1 MTSTPAPAAGLSATP
16 ELATYESLIDT
27 QTPSPVDST
36 TKRSAKPLAGI
47 IASWSSAL
55 GDMDFATGLGHKD
68 REHRTKVRV
77 GQMVHGLTARS
88 ESPRVVP
95 RTIMSRLRA
104 IPAVRTS
111 RRPRGSRPMPGPG
124 TGAPSTGRQFPQFG
138 PQPPTARRRY
148 G

>member
-1 MTSTPAPAAGLSATP
+1 
-16 ELATYESLIDT
+16 
-27 QTPSPVDST
+27 
-36 TKRSAKPLAGI
+36 LAGI

-111 RRPRGSRPMPGPG
+111 KRPRGSRPMPGPG
-124 TGAPSTGRQFPQFG
+124 TGTQWIGRRSPGSRLNLPQRAVG
-138 PQPPTARRRY
+138 TDEHVRRPRWPE
-148 G
+148 